1 MHHQTHDKFGRHV
14 HHVVFDLRS
23 LKSAQDVNLG
33 INNQT
38 EEPTVSSSRPVK
50 RQDEQKQNSL
60 HSKQLDTLYWQLDSL
75 KQNMMEKQ
83 TCLANII
90 DVQKKMI
97 QQQSH
102 MILDLNEKVNDK
114 NNDESRQVKTIGETS
129 IKQNE
134 KTKQQNFSELYQKS
148 AIKLKVES
156 EVEDHEYED
165 VYTDDD
171 TDSFITIDTD
181 EDIDSDGTIENSQ
194 SSDSGYT
201 DYNDH
206 ITSTNNNS
214 YGINPMFLHQSDGTE
229 SCEDFVFF
237 KQNKDNNEKMKQKM
251 VERSGLQTIPE
262 KLYDSI
268 KEPRRET
275 LDLQSKSGS
284 LKRSHRIVIINN
296 ESALVCNESCLI

>member
-1 MHHQTHDKFGRHV
+1 
-14 HHVVFDLRS
+14 
-23 LKSAQDVNLG
+23 
-33 INNQT
+33 
-38 EEPTVSSSRPVK
+38 
-50 RQDEQKQNSL
+50 
-60 HSKQLDTLYWQLDSL
+60 
-75 KQNMMEKQ
+75 
-83 TCLANII
+83 
-90 DVQKKMI
+90 MI

-102 MILDLNEKVNDK
+102 MILDLNEKVNNK
-114 NNDESRQVKTIGETS
+114 NNDDSRQAKTIEEPS

-148 AIKLKVES
+148 AIKKVES

-237 KQNKDNNEKMKQKM
+237 KQNKGKF
-251 VERSGLQTIPE
+251 
-262 KLYDSI
+262 
-268 KEPRRET
+268 
-275 LDLQSKSGS
+275 
-284 LKRSHRIVIINN
+284 
-296 ESALVCNESCLI
+296 

>member
-1 MHHQTHDKFGRHV
+1 
-14 HHVVFDLRS
+14 
-23 LKSAQDVNLG
+23 
-33 INNQT
+33 
-38 EEPTVSSSRPVK
+38 
-50 RQDEQKQNSL
+50 
-60 HSKQLDTLYWQLDSL
+60 
-75 KQNMMEKQ
+75 
-83 TCLANII
+83 
-90 DVQKKMI
+90 MI

-102 MILDLNEKVNDK
+102 MILDLNEKVNNK
-114 NNDESRQVKTIGETS
+114 NNDESRQAKTIEEPS

-148 AIKLKVES
+148 AIKKVES
-156 EVEDHEYED
+156 EVEEHEYED

-237 KQNKDNNEKMKQKM
+237 KQNKGKFLSLMPAKYRLFTMTSM
-251 VERSGLQTIPE
+251 VDMQI
-262 KLYDSI
+262 
-268 KEPRRET
+268 PRREKQCHVIVCIT
-275 LDLQSKSGS
+275 S
-284 LKRSHRIVIINN
+284 L
-296 ESALVCNESCLI
+296 LILEPCYVHICK